1 MGKKDKVWFITGCS
15 TGFGRELAKKTIE
28 AGYKVVVT
36 ARNKAKIDDLVS
48 NSQGNAIALTLD
60 VTDKS
65 QVSDAVKKALEKFG
79 RIDVLVNN
87 AGIGYFSSAEESIEK
102 ETRRMF
108 EINFWGLMDVTMQ
121 VLPYMRKQRAG
132 HILNFSS
139 IGGLKS
145 FPTLG
150 YYNATKYAVEGI
162 SEALV
167 QELEPFGIEVTLVEP
182 SGFRTD
188 WAGRSSIKTQ
198 ISIEDYR
205 GTIVEQGLAAA
216 SQGGGQE
223 PGDPVKA
230 AQAIIDVVE
239 SKKPPR
245 HLLLGKGAYE
255 GAYGKIEALKRDFE
269 AWKDTTLGAD
279 YE

>member
-1 MGKKDKVWFITGCS
+1 MGNKDKVWFITGCS

-28 AGYKVVVT
+28 AGYKVAVT
-36 ARNKAKIDDLVS
+36 ARNKAKIEDLVL
-48 NSQGNAIALTLD
+48 NAQENAIALTLD

-65 QVSDAVKKALEKFG
+65 QVSDAVKKALAKFG

-121 VLPYMRKQRAG
+121 VLPYMRKQKSG

-162 SEALV
+162 SETLV

-198 ISIEDYR
+198 VSIEDYR
-205 GTIVEQGLAAA
+205 GTIADQWLMAA

-223 PGDPVKA
+223 AGDPVKA

-239 SKKPPR
+239 SKEPPH

-255 GAYGKIEALKRDFE
+255 GAYDKIKALRKDFE
-269 AWKDTTLGAD
+269 TWKDTTLGAD

>member
-1 MGKKDKVWFITGCS
+1 VGSKDKVWFITGCS

-36 ARNKAKIDDLVS
+36 ARNKAKIEGLVS
-48 NSQGNAIALTLD
+48 NSQKNAIALTLD

-108 EINFWGLMDVTMQ
+108 EINFWGLMDVTTQ
-121 VLPYMRKQRAG
+121 VLPYMRKQRSG

-198 ISIEDYR
+198 TSIEDYR
-205 GTIVEQGLAAA
+205 GTIVEQRLAAA

-223 PGDPVKA
+223 AGDPVKA
-230 AQAIIDVVE
+230 AQALIDVVE
-239 SKKPPR
+239 SKDPPR
-245 HLLLGKGAYE
+245 HLLLGKMAYE
-255 GAYGKIEALKRDFE
+255 GAYGKIEALKKDFE
-269 AWKDTTLGAD
+269 AWKGTTLGAD